1 MDQKQFASLGGLAA
15 AKALTAEQRIERAT
29 VASDAARIARAALR
43 KAKALGIAKPD
54 TASRRWRQTRRN
66 KALAKSATH
75 EITRLPSSQHVAQ
88 PYLHPIPQRVKG
100 LFRSKDR
107 ALTPDERI
115 QTEVRRA
122 TIARKNNRQIHDFRK
137 PAKKGRP

>member
-54 TASRRWRQTRRN
+54 TASRRWRQTRTLKAIAAHKHDQGAFGPVSCVNARARN
-66 KALAKSATH
+66 GQWADHIKVK
-75 EITRLPSSQHVAQ
+75 RGK
-88 PYLHPIPQRVKG
+88 QR
-100 LFRSKDR
+100 
-107 ALTPDERI
+107 I
-115 QTEVRRA
+115 VR
-122 TIARKNNRQIHDFRK
+122 
-137 PAKKGRP
+137 